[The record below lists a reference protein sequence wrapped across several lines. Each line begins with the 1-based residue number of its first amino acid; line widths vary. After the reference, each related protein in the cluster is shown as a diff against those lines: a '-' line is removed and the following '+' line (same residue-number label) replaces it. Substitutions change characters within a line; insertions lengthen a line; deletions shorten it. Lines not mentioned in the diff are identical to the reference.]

1 MKGKILIAVTLVCL
15 ILLFSCERDKLEPQ
29 ADFDW
34 IQMDVPEAGTIYSL
48 SGNIDNE
55 LIVGG
60 LGGIRKTSNRG
71 LMWSIVH
78 DSVTAYE
85 LRKKQD
91 TLFAIALYN
100 SSYQDYYSIDNGD
113 TWELYS
119 NKSLDDLRTSTVTSS
134 NGTIYKIVYSETYPA
149 QPDQLLKSS
158 DGGFTWIDIFPYK
171 RSLYLIYL
179 DDDDRLYL
187 GANGWEWNES
197 TNSFDTDS
205 GDNNGVIYYIKK

>member
-1 MKGKILIAVTLVCL
+1 MKGKILIAVTLACL

-34 IQMDVPEAGTIYSL
+34 IKMDVPEASTIYSL

-100 SSYQDYYSIDNGD
+100 SSYQDYYSLN
-113 TWELYS
+113 
-119 NKSLDDLRTSTVTSS
+119 SS
-134 NGTIYKIVYSETYPA
+134 H
-149 QPDQLLKSS
+149 
-158 DGGFTWIDIFPYK
+158 
-171 RSLYLIYL
+171 
-179 DDDDRLYL
+179 
-187 GANGWEWNES
+187 
-197 TNSFDTDS
+197 
-205 GDNNGVIYYIKK
+205 